1 MKKKYKLSKAD
12 DEVDSYSEPLKELYI
27 SDEEGIW
34 LDTGD
39 KTIRLPLEIAECIE
53 IDGILG
59 IA

>member
-1 MKKKYKLSKAD
+1 MKKQYKLSKPD
-12 DEVDSYSEPLKELYI
+12 DDGYSDILKEVYI

-39 KTIRLPLEIAECIE
+39 ETIRLPQEIAKCIE